1 MSSCAVGGPYPNL
14 VAMKTRFVIPVLTLG
29 LALALAPSAAA
40 GKRCCSVKHSGNTAT
55 ATGTILVP
63 NTARILYV
71 GMSPA
76 VGTCASNP
84 GPGRVAV
91 SKKFNLRKTV
101 RGYYRFVVVY
111 MHDGGMR
118 EKFSPRFWVRG
129 KLRDRS

>member
-1 MSSCAVGGPYPNL
+1 MHPRIVITAV
-14 VAMKTRFVIPVLTLG
+14 MLG
-29 LALALAPSAAA
+29 LALALAPGASA
-40 GKRCCSVKHSGNTAT
+40 GKRCCSVKHSGGKAT

-63 NTARILYV
+63 KTARILYV

-84 GPGRVAV
+84 GPGRVVV

-118 EKFSPRFWVRG
+118 EKFSPRFLVRG
-129 KLRDRS
+129 KLKDRS

>member
-1 MSSCAVGGPYPNL
+1 MRTRIS
-14 VAMKTRFVIPVLTLG
+14 VASIALIA
-29 LALALAPSAAA
+29 ALALAPAASA
-40 GKRCCSVKHSGNTAT
+40 GKRCCSVKHSGGTAT

-63 NTARILYV
+63 KTARILYV

-76 VGTCASNP
+76 VGACASNP

-118 EKFSPRFWVRG
+118 EKFSPRFLVRG
-129 KLRDRS
+129 KLKDRG